1 MEKSGDNI
9 VNLGGDKLNINTT
22 TAKGLEKVIG
32 IIASFI
38 IKSQDSTNKIIYGD
52 PRKKFKNKTNNK
64 GDVNQALNNGLLY
77 VVDTLASVDL
87 CNIINYAL
95 QQIPGGQPFDPTKPP
110 PTDSVVERS
119 KWTLQKAAYDTQI
132 FIDKYYNTYA
142 DSNNIQSRIGLS
154 DLVTQVSISLQEITS
169 AVSQESANPV
179 LLKSYPELSV
189 LNNFIDNAV
198 GYFNKY
204 TEVRSIPVD
213 EVQKIISYID
223 KTRNVCI
230 AIQGINSPATLINFA
245 DSTFN
250 IGIQE
255 QIKRVEKIINPAR
268 LIPLLKSILKT
279 ANNIN
284 SIGRKVLG
292 YITTARA
299 IIRIAVLLL
308 KVFKII
314 IKFLKALPIPS
325 IFVTVGIQNIIS
337 DTLQEKV
344 NKFVDKTVNRLNQ
357 INAVLTLIVIFVT
370 NLLVAIDR
378 IIQALKLM
386 LMNLDACNNTDPDLI
401 RDLNDTID
409 NLNGTRNDLQT
420 FIDTYNNNA
429 NQVNKKFGKYTI
441 EIITE
446 QVTDEG
452 INLKRRYGVG
462 ISPENTVVVQ
472 STPTF
477 ASLDQ
482 IIINEVKVLLV
493 SNGFV
498 DSDLQSL
505 TADQIQV
512 LTESLNYLEEGDIN
526 IQEIETSISQ
536 ANFNNEADTEIKLTQ
551 FVDNL
556 AGGKALRKRVRK
568 KMIKQNEVLV
578 SELKESDPNGTYTS
592 SVIKEKQNET
602 NKLKIEDLEDQ
613 KKKLLAT
620 LAISVGNP
628 VITAITIK
636 KIKDIDIQINKLKN
650 S

>member
-132 FIDKYYNTYA
+132 FIDKYYNMYA

>member
-132 FIDKYYNTYA
+132 FIDKYYNMYA

-179 LLKSYPELSV
+179 LLKSYSELSV

>member
-1 MEKSGDNI
+1 MEKIGDNI

-77 VVDTLASVDL
+77 VVDTIASVDL

-95 QQIPGGQPFDPTKPP
+95 QQIPGGKPFDPTKPP
-110 PTDSVVERS
+110 PTDSIVERS

-132 FIDKYYNTYA
+132 FIDNYYNTYA

-169 AVSQESANPV
+169 AVSEESANPV

-189 LNNFIDNAV
+189 LNNFIDNVV

-204 TEVRSIPVD
+204 TNIRSIPVD

-230 AIQGINSPATLINFA
+230 AIQGINSPASLINFA

-314 IKFLKALPIPS
+314 IKFLKSLPIPLT
-325 IFVTVGIQNIIS
+325 FLTLGINLIIS
-337 DTLQEKV
+337 DALQE
-344 NKFVDKTVNRLNQ
+344 LS
-357 INAVLTLIVIFVT
+357 LIHI
-370 NLLVAIDR
+370 
-378 IIQALKLM
+378 
-386 LMNLDACNNTDPDLI
+386 
-401 RDLNDTID
+401 
-409 NLNGTRNDLQT
+409 
-420 FIDTYNNNA
+420 
-429 NQVNKKFGKYTI
+429 
-441 EIITE
+441 
-446 QVTDEG
+446 
-452 INLKRRYGVG
+452 
-462 ISPENTVVVQ
+462 
-472 STPTF
+472 
-477 ASLDQ
+477 
-482 IIINEVKVLLV
+482 
-493 SNGFV
+493 
-498 DSDLQSL
+498 
-505 TADQIQV
+505 
-512 LTESLNYLEEGDIN
+512 
-526 IQEIETSISQ
+526 
-536 ANFNNEADTEIKLTQ
+536 
-551 FVDNL
+551 
-556 AGGKALRKRVRK
+556 
-568 KMIKQNEVLV
+568 
-578 SELKESDPNGTYTS
+578 
-592 SVIKEKQNET
+592 
-602 NKLKIEDLEDQ
+602 
-613 KKKLLAT
+613 
-620 LAISVGNP
+620 
-628 VITAITIK
+628 
-636 KIKDIDIQINKLKN
+636 
-650 S
+650 

>member
-1 MEKSGDNI
+1 M
-9 VNLGGDKLNINTT
+9 
-22 TAKGLEKVIG
+22 
-32 IIASFI
+32 
-38 IKSQDSTNKIIYGD
+38 
-52 PRKKFKNKTNNK
+52 
-64 GDVNQALNNGLLY
+64 
-77 VVDTLASVDL
+77 
-87 CNIINYAL
+87 
-95 QQIPGGQPFDPTKPP
+95 
-110 PTDSVVERS
+110 
-119 KWTLQKAAYDTQI
+119 
-132 FIDKYYNTYA
+132 
-142 DSNNIQSRIGLS
+142 
-154 DLVTQVSISLQEITS
+154 
-169 AVSQESANPV
+169 
-179 LLKSYPELSV
+179 
-189 LNNFIDNAV
+189 
-198 GYFNKY
+198 
-204 TEVRSIPVD
+204 
-213 EVQKIISYID
+213 
-223 KTRNVCI
+223 
-230 AIQGINSPATLINFA
+230 INFA

-314 IKFLKALPIPS
+314 IKFLKSLPIPLT
-325 IFVTVGIQNIIS
+325 FLTLGINLIIS
-337 DTLQEKV
+337 DALQEKI

-409 NLNGTRNDLQT
+409 NLNGTRNELQT

-505 TADQIQV
+505 TPDQVQI

-526 IQEIETSISQ
+526 IQEIETSIS
-536 ANFNNEADTEIKLTQ
+536 EADFDSGLDAELGLTQ

-568 KMIKQNEVLV
+568 KMQKRSQEFKQ
-578 SELKESDPNGTYTS
+578 ELSNSDPNGKYSTS
-592 SVIKEKQNET
+592 IINVT
-602 NKLKIEDLEDQ
+602 DKLAGPDPDA
-613 KKKLLAT
+613 KKKNT
-620 LAISVGNP
+620 R
-628 VITAITIK
+628 
-636 KIKDIDIQINKLKN
+636 
-650 S
+650 

>member
-1 MEKSGDNI
+1 MEKIGDNI
-9 VNLGGDKLNINTT
+9 VNLGGNKLNINTT

-204 TEVRSIPVD
+204 TNVRSIPVD

-230 AIQGINSPATLINFA
+230 AIQGINSPASLINFA

-314 IKFLKALPIPS
+314 IKFLKSLPIPLT
-325 IFVTVGIQNIIS
+325 FLTLGINLLIS
-337 DTLQEKV
+337 DALQEKI

-409 NLNGTRNDLQT
+409 NLNGTRNELQT

-493 SNGFV
+493 SNGFI

-505 TADQIQV
+505 TPDQVQI

-526 IQEIETSISQ
+526 IQEIETSIS
-536 ANFNNEADTEIKLTQ
+536 EADFDSGLDAELGLTQ

-568 KMIKQNEVLV
+568 KMQKRSQEFKQ
-578 SELKESDPNGTYTS
+578 ELSNSDPNGKYSTS
-592 SVIKEKQNET
+592 IINVTDKLAGPDPDAK
-602 NKLKIEDLEDQ
+602 NKN
-613 KKKLLAT
+613 T
-620 LAISVGNP
+620 R
-628 VITAITIK
+628 
-636 KIKDIDIQINKLKN
+636 
-650 S
+650 

>member
-1 MEKSGDNI
+1 MEKIGDNI

-38 IKSQDSTNKIIYGD
+38 IKAQDSTNKIIYGD

-77 VVDTLASVDL
+77 VVDTIASVDL

-204 TEVRSIPVD
+204 TNVRSIPVD

-314 IKFLKALPIPS
+314 IKFLKSLPIPLT
-325 IFVTVGIQNIIS
+325 FLTLGINLLIS
-337 DTLQEKV
+337 DALQEKI

-386 LMNLDACNNTDPDLI
+386 LMNLEACNNTDPDLI

-409 NLNGTRNDLQT
+409 NLNGTRNELQS

-446 QVTDEG
+446 QVTDES

-505 TADQIQV
+505 TPDQVQI

-526 IQEIETSISQ
+526 IQEIETSIS
-536 ANFNNEADTEIKLTQ
+536 EADFDSGLDAELGLTQ

-568 KMIKQNEVLV
+568 KMQKRSQEFKQ
-578 SELKESDPNGTYTS
+578 ELSDSDPNGKYSTS
-592 SVIKEKQNET
+592 IINVTDKLAGPDPDAK
-602 NKLKIEDLEDQ
+602 NKN
-613 KKKLLAT
+613 T
-620 LAISVGNP
+620 R
-628 VITAITIK
+628 
-636 KIKDIDIQINKLKN
+636 
-650 S
+650 

>member
-77 VVDTLASVDL
+77 VVDTIASVDL

-95 QQIPGGQPFDPTKPP
+95 QQIPGGQPFDPKKPP

-154 DLVTQVSISLQEITS
+154 DLVTQVSISLKEITS

-189 LNNFIDNAV
+189 LNNFIDNTV

-204 TEVRSIPVD
+204 TNVRSIPVD

-245 DSTFN
+245 DNTFN

-314 IKFLKALPIPS
+314 IKFLKSLPIPLT
-325 IFVTVGIQNIIS
+325 FLTLGINLLIS
-337 DTLQEKV
+337 DALQEKI

-409 NLNGTRNDLQT
+409 NLNGTRNELQT

-505 TADQIQV
+505 TPDQVQI

-526 IQEIETSISQ
+526 IQEIETSIS
-536 ANFNNEADTEIKLTQ
+536 EADFDSGLDAELGLTQ

-568 KMIKQNEVLV
+568 KMQKRSQEFKQ
-578 SELKESDPNGTYTS
+578 ELSNSDPNGKYSTS
-592 SVIKEKQNET
+592 IINVTDKLAGPDPDAK
-602 NKLKIEDLEDQ
+602 NKN
-613 KKKLLAT
+613 T
-620 LAISVGNP
+620 R
-628 VITAITIK
+628 
-636 KIKDIDIQINKLKN
+636 
-650 S
+650 